1 MTIISLTAF
10 SQKDIDTIPI
20 KIQPPIARLIVKD
33 LIRGDA
39 CYKELDLAY
48 SKVDLLNLKI
58 QVKDAISL
66 KKDSLINNNLLII
79 ENQEEQIKT
88 YTDLNKYLIKDLKK
102 QKVKSTILG
111 VSTTAAITAI
121 ITLIIIK

>member
-1 MTIISLTAF
+1 MLSLTAF

-39 CYKELDLAY
+39 CFKELDLAY
-48 SKVDLLNLKI
+48 DKVDLLNLKI

-66 KKDSLINNNLLII
+66 KKDSIIKNDLLII
-79 ENQEEQIKT
+79 GNQEKQLNTSQE
-88 YTDLNKYLIKDLKK
+88 LNKELSKDLKRE
-102 QKVKSTILG
+102 KVKSTILG

-121 ITLIIIK
+121 ITLILIK

>member
-1 MTIISLTAF
+1 MLSLTAF
-10 SQKDIDTIPI
+10 SQKGIDTIPI

-39 CYKELDLAY
+39 CHKELDLAY
-48 SKVDLLNLKI
+48 DKVNLLNLKI

-66 KKDSLINNNLLII
+66 KKDSLIKNNLLII
-79 ENQEEQIKT
+79 GNQEKQLKT
-88 YTDLNKYLIKDLKK
+88 SGELNKELSKDLKK

-111 VSTTAAITAI
+111 VSTTAAAAAI
-121 ITLIIIK
+121 ITLILIK

>member
-1 MTIISLTAF
+1 MLSLTAF
-10 SQKDIDTIPI
+10 SQKGIDTIPI

-39 CYKELDLAY
+39 CFKELDLAY
-48 SKVDLLNLKI
+48 DKVDLLNLKI

-66 KKDSLINNNLLII
+66 KKDSIIKNDLLII
-79 ENQEEQIKT
+79 GNQEKQLNTSQE
-88 YTDLNKYLIKDLKK
+88 LNKELSKDLKRE
-102 QKVKSTILG
+102 KVKSTILG

-121 ITLIIIK
+121 ITLILIK

>member
-10 SQKDIDTIPI
+10 SQKGIDTIPI
-20 KIQPPIARLIVKD
+20 KLQPQIARLVVKD

-48 SKVDLLNLKI
+48 DKVDLLNLKI

-66 KKDSLINNNLLII
+66 KKDSLIANNLLII
-79 ENQEEQIKT
+79 GNQEKQLKISKE
-88 YTDLNKYLIKDLKK
+88 LNQELSKDLRK

-111 VSTTAAITAI
+111 VSTTAAVTAI
-121 ITLIIIK
+121 ITLILIK